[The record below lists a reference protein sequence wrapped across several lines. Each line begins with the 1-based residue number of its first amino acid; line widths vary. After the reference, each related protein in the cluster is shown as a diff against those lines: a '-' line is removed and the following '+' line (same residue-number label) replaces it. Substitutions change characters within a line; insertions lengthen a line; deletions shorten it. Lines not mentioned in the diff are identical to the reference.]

1 MDRQA
6 APATPDPVS
15 RRRELSVF
23 VFLTVVLAPL
33 LSAAIV
39 GAMGL
44 GIWIWQ
50 MINGP
55 PGS

>member
-6 APATPDPVS
+6 APATPDQAS
-15 RRRELSVF
+15 RKRELSVF
-23 VFLTVVLAPL
+23 LFLTVVLAPL
-33 LSAAIV
+33 MSAAIV

>member
-6 APATPDPVS
+6 APATPDQAS
-15 RRRELSVF
+15 RKRELSVF
-23 VFLTVVLAPL
+23 LFLTVVLAPL
-33 LSAAIV
+33 MSVAIV

>member
-6 APATPDPVS
+6 APATSDQAG
-15 RRRELSVF
+15 RKRELSVF
-23 VFLTVVLAPL
+23 LFLTVVLAPL
-33 LSAAIV
+33 ISVTIV
-39 GAMGL
+39 GAMGF